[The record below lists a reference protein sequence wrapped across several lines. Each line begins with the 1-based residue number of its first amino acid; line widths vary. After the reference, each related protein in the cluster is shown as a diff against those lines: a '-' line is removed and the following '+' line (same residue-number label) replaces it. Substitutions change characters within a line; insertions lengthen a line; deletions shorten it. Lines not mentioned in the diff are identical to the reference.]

1 MVKITHLTVFD
12 NYCIRLV
19 FNDGC
24 QKTVN
29 FRKFLK
35 EDVLTGPLL
44 DPQYFRQVRI
54 DYHGRGIYWP
64 NGYDVCP
71 DNLRYYLA
79 AVETQ
84 SVAERE
90 ESLV

>member
-1 MVKITHLTVFD
+1 MVKITQLTVLD
-12 NYCIRLV
+12 NYCIHLV

-35 EDVLTGPLL
+35 EDALTKPLL
-44 DPQYFRQVRI
+44 DPTYFRQVQI
-54 DYHGRGIYWP
+54 SDHGRGICWP

-79 AVETQ
+79 AVETPKVEQ
-84 SVAERE
+84 RE